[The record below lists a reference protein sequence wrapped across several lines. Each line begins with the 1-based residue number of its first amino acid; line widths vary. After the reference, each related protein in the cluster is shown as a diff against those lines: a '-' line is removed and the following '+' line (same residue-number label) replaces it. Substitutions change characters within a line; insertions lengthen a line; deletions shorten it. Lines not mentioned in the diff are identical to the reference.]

1 MDSKICESSFAP
13 ADNLRWAKKNNNNL
27 FGLRNVAI
35 FCTQEVGKVF
45 QALHL

>member
-1 MDSKICESSFAP
+1 MDRKICESSFAP
-13 ADNLRWAKKNNNNL
+13 ADNLRWAKKNIYNV

-45 QALHL
+45 QALQL